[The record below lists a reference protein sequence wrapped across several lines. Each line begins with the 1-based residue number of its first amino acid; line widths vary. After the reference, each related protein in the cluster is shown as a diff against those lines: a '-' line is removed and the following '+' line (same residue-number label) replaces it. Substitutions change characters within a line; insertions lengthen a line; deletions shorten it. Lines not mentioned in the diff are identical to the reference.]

1 MSSFHWLMA
10 RVYFFT
16 NFSKKK
22 LFKFHVSAIIS
33 ILIST
38 QNQALNYWQSV
49 FYQQPFVSLSR
60 SNMPNSIYRLILFMF
75 QYMHTLQRLNDIAMI
90 DR

>member
-1 MSSFHWLMA
+1 MSSFHWLIA
-10 RVYFFT
+10 RVYFFYKLLYKT
-16 NFSKKK
+16 

-33 ILIST
+33 TLIST

-60 SNMPNSIYRLILFMF
+60 SNMPNSIYRLIFSMF